1 MRSTL
6 IFGNGLGMALNP
18 NYFSLKSGLE
28 HVWRNGDVSSPE
40 WKDYII
46 STLGGVTKQIAPSS
60 EEQLDKLQL
69 AIVATEFLKN
79 IEVDGVEW
87 ITPEARKF
95 PEMFRRYIH
104 GVAHYFHKSKCV
116 LPDFFVKEL
125 TKHIELT
132 KSHIVTLNYDNL
144 LYDALIRNGV
154 LKGYSG
160 CLIDGFLTSGFN
172 PENLIRRKSSELG
185 WYLHLHG
192 SPLFI
197 DNKKVTDVG
206 REYLR
211 PDSRCHIVLT
221 HFKHKR
227 SIINSSIILSEYW
240 LKFELAMN
248 ESDCIMLFGY
258 SGYDDH
264 LNDLV
269 HSKSNEKL
277 IRIVEWLGT
286 SVGGNKIDYYG
297 RKRFWEKKLRTNN
310 FELIRIGSLLN
321 FSDWPT

>member
-18 NYFSLKSGLE
+18 DYFSLKSGLE
-28 HVWRNGDVSSPE
+28 HVWRNGDISSPE
-40 WKDYII
+40 YKDYII
-46 STLGGVTKQIAPSS
+46 STLEGVTRHIAPSS
-60 EEQLDKLQL
+60 EDQLDKLQL

-79 IEVDGVEW
+79 IEVNQVEW

-116 LPDFFVKEL
+116 LPEFFVKEL
-125 TKHIELT
+125 TEHIELT

-144 LYDALIRNGV
+144 LYDSLIRKKV

-160 CLIDGFLTSGFN
+160 CFIDGFLASGFK
-172 PENLIRRKSSELG
+172 PENLVRRSPSELG

-197 DNKKVTDVG
+197 DNKKVTDIG

-221 HFKHKR
+221 HFRHKK
-227 SIINSSIILSEYW
+227 SVINSSNILSEYW
-240 LKFELAMN
+240 LKFEIAMD

-258 SGYDDH
+258 SGCDDH

-269 HSKSNEKL
+269 HSRSNEKL
-277 IRIVEWLGT
+277 IRIVEWLGV
-286 SVGGNKIDYYG
+286 SEENKEIFYYD
-297 RKRFWEKKLRTNN
+297 RIKYWIKKLRTNN
-310 FELIRIGSLLN
+310 FELIHVGDLLK
-321 FSDWPT
+321 FSSWPT